1 MSSFIPQNYR
11 SSCKVVCALG
21 VPLPARFMGSLILV
35 AFLLATASVA
45 QISRDD
51 VRPRRNPD
59 EPQVS
64 AARRAADAAV
74 ALSPEIIID
83 TLRHEPG
90 LLLQVKKVLVEKAY
104 EQGRLLDPEDLTD
117 DILFHLI
124 RDDQKIRILATRE
137 METRGYIRVKP
148 TLEEQKEQRELE
160 RRWRQLEGAQGREPA
175 QPQQQGTDQRRIQ
188 STGQEDDYY
197 ARHESLPY
205 VPPSQARPRQQSPD
219 QQPAPD
225 YDQSQP
231 QQQRRQNRAS
241 LNTESPADTDVPQMA
256 RVRPDDLSG
265 ILPEQSVETP
275 TLAADRE
282 RRNQRSEQSGMPAA
296 SLPSAGSYGSQVEES
311 SRPRT
316 SELAALNR
324 RALGPLLPEREPRYE
339 QPPIRR
345 RPNPYADVPSLYD
358 IYAQVSRRLP
368 VLDRFGVDIFVNG
381 TGNTDELPMDL
392 PAGPDYVLGPGDG
405 LTINLWGGIS
415 QRLQRTV
422 DREGRVALPEVG
434 TVLVAGRN
442 LGDVQ
447 HQIQTVLRTQFRDVQ
462 ADVSLGRLRTIRVY
476 IVGDVHRP
484 GAYDI
489 SSLSTP
495 LNALY
500 AAGGPTS
507 RGSLRTLKHYRGKQ
521 QVQDVDTY
529 DLILHGVRSDM
540 IGLQPGDTILVPP
553 IGPQVT
559 IEGMV
564 RRPAI
569 YELHGP
575 GASLAEALELAG
587 GVLSIGTLRHVAVER
602 VLAHQQRTMLDLD
615 IPETNNQEAVTTA
628 LENFKVQDGDKVRI
642 SPILPY
648 SNTTVYLDGHVFH
661 PGKYP
666 WTDGMKLTDLVKSYS
681 DLLPEPSKRHAEIIR
696 LNPPDFT
703 PTVLAFN
710 LADALSGKG
719 DVPVLKPFDTVRVF
733 GRYDFEDPPQIT
745 VSGEV
750 RDPGDRLTNGVTHV
764 RDAVYLAGGV
774 TSDAK
779 LDDAEILR
787 KDGNTLQVISV
798 NLAKA
803 LAGDEVHNVLLQPK
817 DRLIINR
824 DLAKLDPPRVT
835 IGGEVAKPGKY
846 PLGENMTATDL
857 VRIAGGLKRGAYSRS
872 ADLTRYILQ
881 NGAKVI
887 GEHEEVAIGK
897 ALAGDADTDMRLR
910 DGDVLTI
917 RQLAGWSD
925 VGATIAVKGEVVHP
939 GSYGIQ
945 DGERLGSILERAG
958 GFRAGAYPY
967 GAILLRTQVRDIE
980 EKSQSEVI
988 RRVEGQKGN
997 LMLIQDTDPQQKQ
1010 AKEAA
1015 VQQWEITLQKLR
1027 DNPPQG
1033 RLVVHIGSEIGH
1045 GKNTA
1050 NDIEVRAGDVLIIP
1064 KRPNYVTVIGQVF
1077 NPTALTY
1084 SPGKSARW
1092 YLEQSGGPTTL
1103 ANKKAVFVIRADGS
1117 VVGNA
1122 GGGFWQGSP
1131 LSVALQ
1137 PGDTVVVPERAA
1149 AGPRNWQAIFMAA
1162 QVATSIATT
1171 TAVMLNYLK

>member
-1 MSSFIPQNYR
+1 MSSSIPQNYR

-21 VPLPARFMGSLILV
+21 VAYPARFICSLILV
-35 AFLLATASVA
+35 AFLWATAAVA
-45 QISRDD
+45 QTSRDD
-51 VRPRRNPD
+51 AHSRRNPD
-59 EPQVS
+59 ELQVS

-83 TLRHEPG
+83 TLRREPG
-90 LLLQVKKVLVEKAY
+90 LLLLVKKVLVEKAY
-104 EQGRLLDPEDLTD
+104 EQGRLLDSEDLTD
-117 DILFHLI
+117 DVLFHLI

-137 METRGYIRVKP
+137 MENRGYIRVKP

-160 RRWRQLEGAQGREPA
+160 RRWRQLEGANGQVLP
-175 QPQQQGTDQRRIQ
+175 QPQQQGTDQRRAQ

-197 ARHESLPY
+197 ARHEPLPY

-225 YDQSQP
+225 YDQP

-241 LNTESPADTDVPQMA
+241 LNSGSPPETDVPQMA

-265 ILPEQSVETP
+265 ILPEQSADTP
-275 TLAADRE
+275 TLAADRG
-282 RRNQRSEQSGMPAA
+282 RLSPRSEQSDVPAG

-324 RALGPLLPEREPRYE
+324 RAYGPFMPEREPRYE

-358 IYAQVSRRLP
+358 IYAQVARRSP
-368 VLDRFGVDIFVNG
+368 VLDRFGSDIFVNG

-434 TVLVAGRN
+434 TVFVAGRN
-442 LGDVQ
+442 LGDAQ

-462 ADVSLGRLRTIRVY
+462 ADVSLGRLRTVRVY
-476 IVGDVHRP
+476 VVGDVRRP
-484 GAYDI
+484 GAYDV

-500 AAGGPTS
+500 TAGGPTS

-521 QVQDVDTY
+521 LVQNVDVY

-540 IGLQPGDTILVPP
+540 RGLQSGDTILVPP

-559 IEGMV
+559 VEGMV

-569 YELHGP
+569 YELHGSA
-575 GASLAEALELAG
+575 ASLAEALELAG
-587 GVLSIGTLRHVAVER
+587 GVLSTGTLRHVAVER
-602 VLAHQQRTMLDLD
+602 VLAHQQRTMLELD

-628 LENFKVQDGDKVRI
+628 LENFKVQDGDKIRI

-648 SNTTVYLDGHVFH
+648 SQKTVYLDGHAFH

-666 WTDGMKLTDLVKSYS
+666 WQEGMKLTDLVKSYS

-764 RDAVYLAGGV
+764 RDAVYLAGGL
-774 TSDAK
+774 TSDAQ

-803 LAGDEVHNVLLQPK
+803 LAGDEVQNVLLQPK

-835 IGGEVAKPGKY
+835 IEGEVAKPGKY
-846 PLGENMTATDL
+846 PLGENMNATDL

-872 ADLTRYILQ
+872 ADLTRYMLQ
-881 NGAKVI
+881 NGARVI
-887 GEHEEVAIGK
+887 GEHEEIAIGK
-897 ALAGDADTDMRLR
+897 ALSGDPDSDMRLR

-939 GSYGIQ
+939 GSYGIR
-945 DGERLGSILERAG
+945 DGERLSSILERAG

-967 GAILLRTQVRDIE
+967 GAILLRSQVRELE
-980 EKSQSEVI
+980 EKNHSEII

-1010 AKEAA
+1010 AKEA
-1015 VQQWEITLQKLR
+1015 VLQQWEITLEKLR

-1033 RLVVHIGSEIGH
+1033 RLVVHIASDIAH
-1045 GKNTA
+1045 WKNTA
-1050 NDIEVRAGDVLIIP
+1050 SDVEVRAGDVLIFP
-1064 KRPNYVTVIGQVF
+1064 KRPNQVTVIGQVF

-1084 SPGKSARW
+1084 RPGKSASW
-1092 YLEQSGGPTTL
+1092 YLGQAGGPTTL
-1103 ANKKAVFVIRADGS
+1103 ANKKAIFVIRADGS
-1117 VVGNA
+1117 VVGSS
-1122 GGGFWQGSP
+1122 GGSFWLGSP

-1137 PGDTVVVPERAA
+1137 PGDTVVVPERAFG
-1149 AGPRNWQAIFMAA
+1149 GPRNWQSILQTA
-1162 QVATSIATT
+1162 QVLSSIAVTS
-1171 TAVMLNYLK
+1171 AVVVGNF

>member
-1 MSSFIPQNYR
+1 MSSFFPQKHR

-21 VPLPARFMGSLILV
+21 VAHPARFICSLILV
-35 AFLLATASVA
+35 AFLWATASVA
-45 QISRDD
+45 QTSRDD
-51 VRPRRNPD
+51 ARPRRNPD

-83 TLRHEPG
+83 TLRREPG
-90 LLLQVKKVLVEKAY
+90 LLLLVKKVLVEKAY
-104 EQGRLLDPEDLTD
+104 EQGRLLDSEDLTD
-117 DILFHLI
+117 DVLFHLI

-137 METRGYIRVKP
+137 MENRGYIRVKP

-175 QPQQQGTDQRRIQ
+175 QPQQGTDQRRTLK
-188 STGQEDDYY
+188 TGQEDDYY
-197 ARHESLPY
+197 ARHEPLPY

-225 YDQSQP
+225 YDQSQ
-231 QQQRRQNRAS
+231 QQRRQNRAS
-241 LNTESPADTDVPQMA
+241 LNAEPPADTDVPQMA

-265 ILPEQSVETP
+265 ILPEQSVDVP
-275 TLAADRE
+275 TLAADRG
-282 RRNQRSEQSGMPAA
+282 RLSPRSEQSDVPAG

-324 RALGPLLPEREPRYE
+324 RAYGPLMPEREPRYE

-358 IYAQVSRRLP
+358 IYAQVARRSP
-368 VLDRFGVDIFVNG
+368 VLDRFGSDIFVNG

-434 TVLVAGRN
+434 AVFVAGRN

-462 ADVSLGRLRTIRVY
+462 ADVSLGRLRTVRVY
-476 IVGDVHRP
+476 VVGDVHRP
-484 GAYDI
+484 GAYDV

-507 RGSLRTLKHYRGKQ
+507 RGSLRTLKHYRGKEL
-521 QVQDVDTY
+521 VQDVDVY

-540 IGLQPGDTILVPP
+540 RGLQPGDTILVPP

-587 GVLSIGTLRHVAVER
+587 GVLSTGTLRHVAVER

-615 IPETNNQEAVTTA
+615 IPETNNQEAVTAA
-628 LENFKVQDGDKVRI
+628 LENFKIQDGDKIRI

-648 SNTTVYLDGHVFH
+648 SQKTVYLDGHVFH

-703 PTVLAFN
+703 PTVLNFN

-803 LAGDEVHNVLLQPK
+803 LAGDEVQNVLLQPK
-817 DRLIINR
+817 DRLIINL

-835 IGGEVAKPGKY
+835 IEGEVAKPGKY
-846 PLGENMTATDL
+846 PLGDNMTAADL

-897 ALAGDADTDMRLR
+897 ALSGDADTDMRLR

-925 VGATIAVKGEVVHP
+925 VGAIIAVKGEVVHP

-945 DGERLGSILERAG
+945 DGEHLSSILERAG

-967 GAILLRTQVRDIE
+967 GAILLRGQVRELE
-980 EKSQSEVI
+980 EKNQSEII
-988 RRVEGQKGN
+988 RRVEGQKGS

-1010 AKEAA
+1010 AKEA
-1015 VQQWEITLQKLR
+1015 VLQQWEITLEKLR

-1033 RLVVHIGSEIGH
+1033 RLVVHIASDIAH
-1045 GKNTA
+1045 WKNTA
-1050 NDIEVRAGDVLIIP
+1050 SDVEVRAGDVLMIP
-1064 KRPNYVTVIGQVF
+1064 KRPNYVTVVGQVF
-1077 NPTALTY
+1077 NPTALTFR
-1084 SPGKSARW
+1084 PGKSARW
-1092 YLEQSGGPTTL
+1092 YLGQAGGPTTL
-1103 ANKKAVFVIRADGS
+1103 ANKKAIFVIRADGS
-1117 VVGNA
+1117 VVGSSS
-1122 GGGFWQGSP
+1122 GGFWQGNP

-1137 PGDTVVVPERAA
+1137 PGDTVVVPERAIG
-1149 AGPRNWQAIFMAA
+1149 GPRNWQGIMQTA
-1162 QVATSIATT
+1162 QVLSSIAVTS
-1171 TAVMLNYLK
+1171 AVVVSNF